1 MKLRLRRFALFFVA
15 LSYLCSV
22 PDANSEQLPLFG
34 ELPSLEKQWR
44 LRSRGDA
51 GRFHWVVLTNA
62 ETSDALSF
70 ASYKLPLK
78 PGGKQDLIYLS
89 DPAREIFPDGD
100 PVWPARDVHDLTITS
115 IRNAVVKLDFW
126 DRTRGRDQEALEYT
140 FIQEQEHKRGTNR
153 MAHGYAVVF
162 DDVAVFVQHTSTKPI
177 TFELAR
183 NTAAKLLEIHHRR
196 VPASKPESTP

>member
-1 MKLRLRRFALFFVA
+1 MELRLIRVA
-15 LSYLCSV
+15 LSSVVSVYLGLV
-22 PDANSEQLPLFG
+22 REVNAEQLPLFG

-62 ETSDALSF
+62 ETPDALSF
-70 ASYKLPLK
+70 ASYQLPLK

-89 DPAREIFPDGD
+89 DTALEIFPDGD
-100 PVWPARDVHDLTITS
+100 PVWPAHNVQDLTISS

-140 FIQEQEHKRGTNR
+140 FIQEHRHGTNR

-162 DDVAVFVQHTSTKPI
+162 AEVAVFVQHTSTKPI
-177 TFELAR
+177 TFELAQK
-183 NTAAKLLEIHHRR
+183 TAAKLLEIHYKNPRAPH
-196 VPASKPESTP
+196 